1 MFTGDQLHGLG
12 ETELRALAQSLLKE
26 INDRDA
32 VIADKDA
39 EIAQRLAQIAH
50 TDSEM
55 RVKDRKL
62 VWSEA
67 RIDQLTHEIAVL
79 KRWKFSARSEQL
91 DATQKSLLDESI
103 EADIA
108 AIELELEQLRPTAA
122 SDDGSQQP
130 RRAPLPAHLPRTEHR
145 HEPASTTC
153 ACGCAL
159 KRIGEDV
166 SEKLDYTPGVF
177 TVERHIRG
185 KWACARCETLVQA
198 PVPAQVIDKGI
209 PTAGLLAQVL
219 VAKYADHLP
228 LYRQESIFARA
239 GMALSRST
247 LAEWVGACGVQ
258 LQPLVDALKDEML
271 RHSVLHA
278 DETPVAMLAPGKK
291 KTHRA
296 YLWAYCPGVFEDLK
310 AVVYDF
316 APSRAGEHAR
326 AFLQQD
332 NQPWRG
338 KLVCDDFSGYKAS
351 FAQGVTEVGCAAHA
365 RRKFFELHANTGS
378 AVAEQALRFFGEVYE
393 IEREARTLDTSQ
405 RLRLRQEKARPLVDS
420 LHAWMLA
427 QRLRATEG
435 TGLARAL
442 DYSLKRWAAL
452 TRYIDDGQLPID
464 NNWVENQIRPIA
476 LGRSNWLFAGS
487 LRAGQRAAA
496 VMSLIQSA
504 KLNGLDPHAYLKDV
518 LQRLPTHKARLVGEL
533 LPHRWQGG
541 AATLAG

>member
-1 MFTGDQLHGLG
+1 MFSGDQLQDLG
-12 ETELRALAQSLLKE
+12 ETELRTLAQSLLKE
-26 INDRDA
+26 IDDRDA
-32 VIADKDA
+32 VIAGKDA

-50 TDSEM
+50 TDREM
-55 RVKDRKL
+55 LVKDRKL

-122 SDDGSQQP
+122 ADDAPQQP

-166 SEKLDYTPGVF
+166 SETLDYTPGVF

-185 KWACARCETLVQA
+185 KWACAKCESLVQA

-239 GMALSRST
+239 GMALPRST

-351 FAQGVTEVGCAAHA
+351 FAQGVTEVGCATHA

-378 AVAEQALRFFGEVYE
+378 TVAEQALRFFGELYE

-405 RLRLRQEKARPLVDS
+405 RLRLRQEKARPLADS

-427 QRLRATEG
+427 QRLRATDG

-487 LRAGQRAAA
+487 LRGGQRAAA
-496 VMSLIQSA
+496 VMSLIQSS

-518 LQRLPTHKARLVGEL
+518 LQRLPTHKVRLVAEL
-533 LPHRWQGG
+533 LPHRWQPLPS
-541 AATLAG
+541 TH

>member
-1 MFTGDQLHGLG
+1 MFNGDQLQGLG
-12 ETELRALAQSLLKE
+12 ETELRALAQGLLRE

-32 VIADKDA
+32 VIAGKDA

-55 RVKDRKL
+55 LVKDRKL

-108 AIELELEQLRPTAA
+108 AVELELEQLRPAEA
-122 SDDGSQQP
+122 SDDAPRQP

-332 NQPWRG
+332 SQPWRG

-365 RRKFFELHANTGS
+365 RRKFFDVHANTKS
-378 AVAEQALRFFGEVYE
+378 AVAEQALRYFGELYE
-393 IEREARTLDTSQ
+393 IEREVRALDTHE
-405 RLRLRQEKARPLVDS
+405 RLRLRQEKARPLADS

-427 QRLRATEG
+427 QRLRATDG

-487 LRAGQRAAA
+487 LRAGQRAAT

-533 LPHRWQGG
+533 LPHRWQH
-541 AATLAG
+541 APSAE